1 MVSKVPGV
9 ATTIVHELQIEELKL
24 QGAFL
29 IEPKEFLDKRGAF
42 IKLFNR
48 QVLDSE
54 RVKPIFVEEYLSVS
68 KRNVIRGLHYQV
80 PPYSQAK
87 LVRCAKGSVFDVI
100 VDLRR
105 GSKTF
110 GHYYAKRLSED
121 DVVSLFVPKEFAHGF
136 LALEDSAV
144 SYLVD
149 NDYAPQ
155 YERGVIW
162 NDTTL
167 KINWP
172 KRSKYIVSERDSSL
186 PTFEQAEKFE

>member
-1 MVSKVPGV
+1 MIK
-9 ATTIVHELQIEELKL
+9 HEMEIEELPL

-29 IEPKEFLDKRGAF
+29 IKPKVFHDERGAF

-48 QVLDSE
+48 QVLDSK

-68 KRNVIRGLHYQV
+68 KRNVIRGLHYQAA
-80 PPYSQAK
+80 PYSQAK
-87 LVRCAKGSVFDVI
+87 LVSCAKGSVFDVI

-110 GHYYAKRLSED
+110 GHHYAMRLSED

-149 NDYAPQ
+149 TDYAPE

-162 NDTTL
+162 SDTTL
-167 KINWP
+167 KIDWP

-186 PTFEQAEKFE
+186 PTFEEAEKFE